1 MKKKHAVVGFML
13 LFLCSLV
20 FIGVNLS
27 GKIKEDVDL
36 KNEIIE
42 TVEKSD
48 EIDFNQI
55 TNFEWDKMYIF
66 TQYSNPKDILREDGI
81 STRNSQFNIEYL
93 DTINMI
99 GFIKS
104 DKLVAFVELPLNY
117 METDLINSIFL
128 IKEESKFKISKDKK
142 IILSGG
148 YNYENIISCK

>member
-66 TQYSNPKDILREDGI
+66 TPYSNPKDILREDGI

-93 DTINMI
+93 DTINTVSYTHLI
-99 GFIKS
+99 AAFLCPFFIMLKNMHM
-104 DKLVAFVELPLNY
+104 P
-117 METDLINSIFL
+117 
-128 IKEESKFKISKDKK
+128 
-142 IILSGG
+142 
-148 YNYENIISCK
+148 IISATHEPASLLISIEVIDEKIQ